1 MTSLDFRNPF
11 RNPRTIWPWLGYWL
25 ALAILPVQ
33 AANVDP
39 DPKDAPAT
47 RNLAGL
53 VRVQLPLTGSAD
65 QAIQTTIR
73 RVRDELVQQSRLTKD
88 ARRPLLVLQLDARPP
103 QEEAGDGSQFERA
116 FALARF
122 LCSREMADVK
132 TVAFIPRTLN
142 GHGVLLALAAEEI
155 VMAPEAMIGEAGAD
169 ESTDDA
175 IRQTLV
181 AAYREIAAT
190 RLTIPVALAVAMID
204 PTVEVLQVEAED
216 GTHFLTRED
225 FEKFATH
232 HEIVEEKVLVP
243 AGTLA
248 EFDGREGRRFGFVKY
263 LASTRDGLAAA
274 LNVSAGA
281 LVENDSLA
289 TAWRPVVIDVS
300 GELTPKLASRLETLL
315 GTAVQQQ
322 GANWI
327 CVRIDSAGGDLEA
340 GIRMASALARM
351 DANAVRTVAYVPS
364 EATGAAALV
373 ALSCDQLAMH
383 PTARLSSALPVV
395 MEKGKPRVKNRPL
408 GPEEAQL
415 AAAVQSIRQSLAPR
429 TDYPWSL
436 LAKLINPSL
445 ELAQYQNKGT
455 GEVRLM
461 SPEEQADQPDAVN
474 WRQTQVLSPQNERL
488 VLDGQ
493 QAHERGVA
501 WHTVDT
507 FDELKQQFGLSG
519 EVPNPQPNLALEF
532 IEALA
537 TPELAVILLMVGF
550 AGIYIEFRTP
560 GVGLGAFV
568 GAVAL
573 LLFFW
578 SKYLDGTAGWLE
590 ALLFIAGLSFVML
603 EVFVLPGFGI
613 FGLGGGAMMLAAL
626 VLASLTFVR
635 PHSEV
640 ELEELARSVGT
651 VALSGLGVMAFILI
665 SRRYLP
671 QAPLFRNIVLEP
683 PADEE
688 LNELGSRESV
698 TDFAALIGS
707 KGHAATDLRPA
718 GKARINHE
726 LVDVIAEAEPLDSG
740 TPVIVVEA
748 RGNRIVVRSAKET
761 F

>member
-1 MTSLDFRNPF
+1 MTPLGFRNPF
-11 RNPRTIWPWLGYWL
+11 GHRRTIWPWLSFCL

-33 AANVDP
+33 AADVDP
-39 DPKDAPAT
+39 DPKDAPASK
-47 RNLAGL
+47 NLAGL

-65 QAIQTTIR
+65 QALQTTIR
-73 RVRDELVQQSRLTKD
+73 RVRDELVKQSRLTKD
-88 ARRPLLVLQLDARPP
+88 SRRPLLVLQLDARP
-103 QEEAGDGSQFERA
+103 QNEEAGDGSQFERA

-122 LCSREMADVK
+122 LCSREMAGVK
-132 TVAFIPRTLN
+132 IVAFIPRTLN
-142 GHGVLLALAAEEI
+142 GHGVLLALASEEI
-155 VMAPEAMIGEAGAD
+155 VMAPEAMIGNAGAD
-169 ESTDDA
+169 EATDESL
-175 IRQTLV
+175 RQTLV
-181 AAYREIAAT
+181 AAYREIAET
-190 RLTIPVALAVAMID
+190 RLTLPVAIAVAMID

-216 GTHFLTRED
+216 GTHFLTREE
-225 FEKFATH
+225 FEKFAAD

-263 LASTRDGLAAA
+263 LASTRDGLATA
-274 LNVSAGA
+274 LNVSADA
-281 LVENDSLA
+281 LVENESLA
-289 TAWRPVVIDVS
+289 SEWRPVVIDIN
-300 GELTPKLASRLETLL
+300 GELTPKLASRMETLL
-315 GTAVQQQ
+315 GAAVQHQ

-340 GIRMASALARM
+340 GIRMASALARL
-351 DANAVRTVAYVPS
+351 DANSIRTVAYVPS
-364 EATGAAALV
+364 EASGAAALV

-395 MEKGKPRVKNRPL
+395 VEKGKPRIKNRPL
-408 GPEEAQL
+408 GPEDAQL

-429 TDYPWSL
+429 TDYTWSL
-436 LAKLINPSL
+436 LAKLVDPNL
-445 ELAQYQNKGT
+445 ELAQYQNKAT

-461 SPEEQADQPDAVN
+461 SPTEQAEQADAVN
-474 WRQTQVLSPQNERL
+474 WQQAQVFSPKNERL

-493 QAHERGVA
+493 QAHERGIA

-507 FDELKQQFGLSG
+507 FDELKQQFGLTG

-537 TPELAVILLMVGF
+537 TPELAIILLMVGF

-590 ALLFIAGLSFVML
+590 ALLFVAGLSFVML

-613 FGLGGGAMMLAAL
+613 FGLGGGAMMLASL

-683 PADEE
+683 PVGDE
-688 LNELGSRESV
+688 LNELGHRESV
-698 TDFAALIGS
+698 ADFSALIGA
-707 KGHAATDLRPA
+707 KGYAATDLRPA

-726 LVDVIAEAEPLDSG
+726 LVDVIAEAEPLDNG
-740 TPVIVVEA
+740 TPIVVIET
-748 RGNRIVVRSAKET
+748 RGNRIVVRSAR
-761 F
+761 